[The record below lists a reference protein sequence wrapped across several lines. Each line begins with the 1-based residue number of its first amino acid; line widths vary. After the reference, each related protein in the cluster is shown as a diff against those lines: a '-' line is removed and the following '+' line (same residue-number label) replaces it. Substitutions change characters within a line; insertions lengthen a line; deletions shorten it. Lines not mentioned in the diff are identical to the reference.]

1 MLGAPGE
8 KPVRL
13 FVLLLLA
20 ASASAQTIAANDLQ
34 PPLPVAPAIQ
44 SRQLPEAP
52 RPTHTFLDRQNL
64 SFWAAA
70 AALQT
75 ADLITTRQIL
85 DRGGRESN
93 PVAKPFVNH
102 GTAAQAAS
110 TYLLGTGGTIAAAY
124 LLHRSGHHRLERW
137 LPLCVGAVEAWATAS
152 NGSVLSR
159 GNLRGR

>member
-1 MLGAPGE
+1 M
-8 KPVRL
+8 RL

-20 ASASAQTIAANDLQ
+20 ASACAQTIAANDLQ
-34 PPLPVAPAIQ
+34 PPLAVTPAIQ

-52 RPTHTFLDRQNL
+52 RPAHSFLDRQNL
-64 SFWAAA
+64 TFWTAA

-102 GTAAQAAS
+102 GTAANATS
-110 TYLLGTGGTIAAAY
+110 TYLLGTGGTIGAAY
-124 LLHRSGHHRLERW
+124 LLHRWGHHRLERW
-137 LPLCVGAVEAWATAS
+137 LPLCVVAVEAWATSS
-152 NGSVLSR
+152 NGNVLAHGR
-159 GNLRGR
+159 LRR